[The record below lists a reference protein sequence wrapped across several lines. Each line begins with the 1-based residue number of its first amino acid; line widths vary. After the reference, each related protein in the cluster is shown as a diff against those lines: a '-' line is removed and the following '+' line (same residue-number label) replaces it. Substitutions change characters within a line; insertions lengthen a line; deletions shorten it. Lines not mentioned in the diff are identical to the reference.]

1 MNIKTLH
8 KKYRTTDYTPLD
20 TVEAV
25 YERIQSDD
33 TNAWI
38 SLRSKDAVRKECAQ
52 LQSPAEQPLY
62 GIPFAIKDNIDTSVL
77 PTTAGC
83 PAYAY
88 QPDEDAAVVEML
100 RAAGG
105 LLIGKTNLDQFASGL
120 VGTRSPY
127 GACRNVYNDAYISGG
142 SSSGSAV
149 AVARNHVSFALGT
162 DTAGSGRVPAAL
174 NGLVGFKPTRGRVST
189 AGVVPACKTLDCVSV
204 FAQSCQD
211 ALGIVSVM
219 SGDNPED
226 PYSRDFYPVE
236 SDFDT
241 VDLSSLTV
249 GIPDA
254 SGLEFFGDESAEA
267 LFDSAVE
274 TIESHFG
281 GLNRVDFS
289 VFTETAELLYG
300 GPWVAERL
308 AAIESFY
315 EDNLSALHPVV
326 REIIARGETYSAVE
340 TFNAFYRL
348 ESLKADCEKLIS
360 AHDLDL
366 LITPTTGTV
375 YTIKEIHDQ
384 PIERNSTLGYYTDY
398 VNLLD
403 LAAVSIPAGQ
413 FPEGPGFGL
422 TLLGPAGTDQLLAT
436 IGDKIRTAMTEADPA
451 AAD

>member
-1 MNIKTLH
+1 MDIETLQTQ
-8 KKYRTTDYTPLD
+8 YRTTNHTPVD
-20 TVEAV
+20 TVDAV
-25 YERIQSDD
+25 YDRIRREE

-38 SLRSKDAVRKECAQ
+38 SLREKNAVREECAR
-52 LQSPAEQPLY
+52 LRSPAEQPLY
-62 GIPFAIKDNIDTSVL
+62 GVPFAVKDNIDSAVL

-83 PAYAY
+83 PDYEY
-88 QPDEDAAVVEML
+88 HPDQDAPVVEML

-105 LLIGKTNLDQFASGL
+105 LLIGKTNMDQFASGL

-127 GACRNVYNDAYISGG
+127 GACRNVHNDDYISGG

-149 AVARNHVSFALGT
+149 AVARNHVAFALGT
-162 DTAGSGRVPAAL
+162 DTAGSGRVPAAF
-174 NGLVGFKPTRGRVST
+174 NGLVGLKPTRGRVST

-204 FAQSCQD
+204 FAHSGRD
-211 ALGIVSVM
+211 ALLVESVM
-219 SGDNPED
+219 TGDDPND
-226 PYSRDFYPVE
+226 PYTRAFPPLE
-236 SDFDT
+236 AEPNT

-249 GIPDA
+249 GVPDD
-254 SGLEFFGDESAEA
+254 SGLEFFGDSAAES
-267 LFDSAVE
+267 LFASAVK
-274 TIESHFG
+274 TIESHV
-281 GLNRVDFS
+281 NAVDRIDFS
-289 VFTETAELLYG
+289 VFSETAELLYG

-315 EDNLSALHPVV
+315 EDNPSALHPVV
-326 REIIARGETYSAVE
+326 REIIARGESYSAVE
-340 TFNAFYRL
+340 TFNAFYQL
-348 ESLKADCEKLIS
+348 ESLKANCEELFS
-360 AHDLDL
+360 AHGLDL

-375 YTIKEIHDQ
+375 YTVEEIREQ

-422 TLLGPAGTDQLLAT
+422 TLLGPAGTDRLLAT
-436 IGDKIRTAMTEADPA
+436 VGDELQETMAVADPA